1 MRPLSLTLDG
11 FGSYATST
19 VIPLADINLAAITG
33 QNGAGKSTIWDAII
47 YALYGTTRASGR
59 DSDSVVSLG
68 FDQCSVVYEFDL
80 NGALWRASRTRQRGK
95 RTTALLEVYDE
106 ESLSGWTARS
116 DGSVRNTD
124 RAIVELL
131 GMSADTFLATV
142 MVGQGDA
149 DRFTSSDPAQRKH
162 VLHEVLGLDV
172 FTLWNK
178 RAKEHLDEV
187 RGDLNGLRGKA
198 EPLMERVAGLDDVE
212 SAVADAEAKAAAAEN
227 AANRAEA
234 RRAEAEQRLA
244 AFDNDIAA
252 LERARE
258 QLNALNAAA
267 RDRAA
272 EAERARQE
280 AEKAKSI
287 AEQGLRDA
295 AAALEKSR
303 TAAAEVDDLTAAA
316 SRVRAEGEKV
326 QSDCDKVVE
335 RGQNRKIDLTQITG
349 QRDSINATI
358 TEKREQ
364 LDGLAKAAD
373 SGDPT
378 CWVCEQALP
387 AVRAQE
393 MVASLTA
400 EIADLEAQRSAKE
413 AEVKSVSDEVQQLK
427 EQFRA
432 LRADADRLAREA
444 EDTRSRAESAAAEA
458 RMVDERA
465 ARAEEAKR
473 SVDAAEQRIKASE
486 PPAEDPQIKTVA
498 DEVAEIESRVSDAGA
513 LRSAVEES
521 ARAADEARRV
531 HARAL
536 EDKGRL
542 AERLA
547 EIGRAAEALSEV
559 DEAITL
565 SEKEEDEWANMVK
578 AFSKDGVPALVVAS
592 VVPEL
597 EAQANEVLGLLSNG
611 TLMVRLATEKTTKSG
626 TTKDTLEVAVLS
638 AEGERPYETFS
649 GGESLRVDLALRIG
663 LSRLLAH
670 RSGTQMRTLVIDE
683 GWGALDNDGVSAL
696 SECLRTLHES
706 GEFGAVFTVT
716 HIPEIASAFP
726 QQLIVSRDDEGYSM
740 TEVLAN

>member
-1 MRPLSLTLDG
+1 MRPTSLTLEG

-19 VIPLADINLAAITG
+19 VIPLSDISLAAITG

-68 FDQCSVVYEFDL
+68 FDQCTVAYEFDL
-80 NGALWRASRTRQRGK
+80 DGALWRATRTRQRGK
-95 RTTALLEVYDE
+95 RTTALLEVYDD

-172 FTLWNK
+172 FSLWNK

-187 RGDLNGLRGKA
+187 RSDLSGLRGKA
-198 EPLMERVAGLDDVE
+198 EPLMERVSDLEDVE
-212 SAVADAEAKAAAAEN
+212 TAVADAEDKAAAAEN
-227 AANRAEA
+227 AASRAES
-234 RRAEAEQRLA
+234 RRSEAENRLSA
-244 AFDNDIAA
+244 LDNDIAA
-252 LERARE
+252 LERAR
-258 QLNALNAAA
+258 QKLDALTSEA
-267 RDRAA
+267 RERAA
-272 EAERARQE
+272 EAERSRKE
-280 AEKAKSI
+280 AERAKSL

-303 TAAAEVDDLTAAA
+303 SAESKVDDLRGRA
-316 SRVRAEGEKV
+316 SEVQAKAEQV
-326 QSDCDKVVE
+326 QVERDEMVE
-335 RGQNRKIDLTQITG
+335 RGQTRKIDLTQVEA
-349 QRDSINATI
+349 QRDSIVSTVS
-358 TEKREQ
+358 EKTEQ
-364 LDGLAKAAD
+364 LEGLTKAAE

-387 AVRAQE
+387 PERAQE
-393 MVASLTA
+393 MVASLTE
-400 EIADLEAQRSAKE
+400 EIADLRREKADKE
-413 AEVKSVSDEVQQLK
+413 REVETVSVEVQELRDK
-427 EQFRA
+427 FNA
-432 LRADADRLAREA
+432 LRSEAASLVQSA
-444 EDTRSRAESAAAEA
+444 EDARASVEAAAAEA
-458 RMVDERA
+458 RLVDERS
-465 ARAEEAKR
+465 ARVDEA
-473 SVDAAEQRIKASE
+473 QRALDGAVQGIKASSE
-486 PPAEDPQIKTVA
+486 PVEDPQVKVVG
-498 DEVAEIESRVSDAGA
+498 DEVAEIEGRVSDAGA
-513 LRSAVEES
+513 LRAAVDES

-547 EIGRAAEALSEV
+547 EIGRAADALTEV
-559 DEAITL
+559 DAAIVS
-565 SEKEEDEWANMVK
+565 SEKEEGEWANMVK

-597 EAQANEVLGLLSNG
+597 EAQANEVLSLLSNG
-611 TLMVRLATEKTTKSG
+611 TLMVRLATEKQTKSG

-683 GWGALDNDGVSAL
+683 GWGALDTDGVSAL

-740 TEVLAN
+740 TEVLAS